1 MPTLPT
7 TDLTAFC
14 ATCPPA
20 GEVTA
25 ALTRLGFTLVFQMN
39 ADDDQPYLHLARLPA
54 QFHYRD
60 QCGTEV
66 IYLAG
71 VDQGDEQP
79 APQHASRFWLYAG
92 ANANSQE
99 QAAEVLAATWS
110 LRWFPLDEVLIEDS
124 TALNAVA

>member
-1 MPTLPT
+1 M
-7 TDLTAFC
+7 
-14 ATCPPA
+14 
-20 GEVTA
+20 
-25 ALTRLGFTLVFQMN
+25 
-39 ADDDQPYLHLARLPA
+39 
-54 QFHYRD
+54 
-60 QCGTEV
+60 

-71 VDQGDEQP
+71 VDQRDEQP

>member
-39 ADDDQPYLHLARLPA
+39 ADDDQPYLHLAPLSA

-60 QCGTEV
+60 HCGTEV

-92 ANANSQE
+92 ADEHACE
-99 QAAEVLAATWS
+99 RVARALTATWA
-110 LRWFPLDEVLIEDS
+110 LIWWGENDALGLDS
-124 TALNAVA
+124 VA